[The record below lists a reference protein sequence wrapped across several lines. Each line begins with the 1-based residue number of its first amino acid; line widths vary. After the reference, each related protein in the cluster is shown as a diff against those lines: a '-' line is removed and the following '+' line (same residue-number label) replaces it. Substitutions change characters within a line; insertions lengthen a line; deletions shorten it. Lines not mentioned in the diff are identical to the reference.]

1 VAVGAK
7 SGSFSVEGMVIGESV
22 RPERM
27 FEVWFFL
34 KTVEFS
40 GRLFMTTTTLPIL
53 SGESGL
59 SRYLNEI
66 KRFPILSVEE
76 ELLLAKDYLEKG
88 KSEAAH
94 KLVTSHL
101 RLVAKIA
108 MQYRGYGLPVA
119 DLISEGNLGLMK
131 AVKKFDP
138 ERGCRLSTYAM
149 WWIKASVTEYILRSW
164 SLVKMGTMSAQ
175 KKLFFSLRKAKRKL
189 NIIDAQTI
197 DPEKTAKLAEQFSIS
212 EADITHLDRRI
223 TARDLSLNAPVS
235 NSEEDSMEF
244 IDILEDNTPSPEALV
259 ARAQETEFRQK
270 YLKDAMFQLS
280 ERERHIFTERRLKED
295 PITLEKLGEHYG
307 ISRERVRQL
316 ENRAYTKV
324 QTIIHSELTV
334 DPAV

>member
-1 VAVGAK
+1 
-7 SGSFSVEGMVIGESV
+7 
-22 RPERM
+22 
-27 FEVWFFL
+27 
-34 KTVEFS
+34 
-40 GRLFMTTTTLPIL
+40 MTTATLPIL

-66 KRFPILSVEE
+66 KRFPILSADE
-76 ELLLAKDYLEKG
+76 ELLLAKNYLEKG
-88 KSEAAH
+88 ESEAAH

-131 AVKKFDP
+131 AVKKFNP
-138 ERGCRLSTYAM
+138 QRGCRLSTYAM

-244 IDILEDNTPSPEALV
+244 IDILEDDTPSPEVLV
-259 ARAQETEFRQK
+259 ARTQETEFRQK

-324 QTIIHSELTV
+324 QTVIHSQLIGDSSV
-334 DPAV
+334 

>member
-1 VAVGAK
+1 
-7 SGSFSVEGMVIGESV
+7 
-22 RPERM
+22 
-27 FEVWFFL
+27 
-34 KTVEFS
+34 
-40 GRLFMTTTTLPIL
+40 MTTTTLPIL

-66 KRFPILSVEE
+66 KRFPILSADE
-76 ELLLAKDYLEKG
+76 ELLLAKNYLEKG

-244 IDILEDNTPSPEALV
+244 IDILEDDTPSPEALV
-259 ARAQETEFRQK
+259 ARTQETEFRQK

-316 ENRAYTKV
+316 ENRAYAKV
-324 QTIIHSELTV
+324 QTIIHSELIA
-334 DPAV
+334 DSAV

>member
-1 VAVGAK
+1 
-7 SGSFSVEGMVIGESV
+7 
-22 RPERM
+22 
-27 FEVWFFL
+27 
-34 KTVEFS
+34 
-40 GRLFMTTTTLPIL
+40 MTTTTLPIL

-66 KRFPILSVEE
+66 KRFPILSADE
-76 ELLLAKDYLEKG
+76 ELLLAKNYLEKG
-88 KSEAAH
+88 ESEAAH

-138 ERGCRLSTYAM
+138 QRGCRLSTYAM

-244 IDILEDNTPSPEALV
+244 IDILEDDTPSPEVLV
-259 ARAQETEFRQK
+259 ARTQETEFRQK

-324 QTIIHSELTV
+324 QTIIHSELTAYSTV
-334 DPAV
+334 

>member
-1 VAVGAK
+1 
-7 SGSFSVEGMVIGESV
+7 
-22 RPERM
+22 
-27 FEVWFFL
+27 
-34 KTVEFS
+34 
-40 GRLFMTTTTLPIL
+40 MTTTTLPIL

-66 KRFPILSVEE
+66 KRFPILSADE
-76 ELLLAKDYLEKG
+76 ELLLAKNYLEQG
-88 KSEAAH
+88 ESEAAH

-244 IDILEDNTPSPEALV
+244 IDILEDDTPSPEVLV
-259 ARAQETEFRQK
+259 ARTQETELRQK

-324 QTIIHSELTV
+324 QTIIHSQLIA
-334 DPAV
+334 DSAV

>member
-1 VAVGAK
+1 
-7 SGSFSVEGMVIGESV
+7 
-22 RPERM
+22 
-27 FEVWFFL
+27 
-34 KTVEFS
+34 
-40 GRLFMTTTTLPIL
+40 MTTTTLPIL

-66 KRFPILSVEE
+66 KRFPILSADE
-76 ELLLAKDYLEKG
+76 ELLLAKNYLEKG

-138 ERGCRLSTYAM
+138 QRGCRLSTYAM

-244 IDILEDNTPSPEALV
+244 IDILEDDTPSPEVLV
-259 ARAQETEFRQK
+259 ARTQETEFRQK

-324 QTIIHSELTV
+324 QTIIHSQLIA
-334 DPAV
+334 DSAG

>member
-1 VAVGAK
+1 
-7 SGSFSVEGMVIGESV
+7 
-22 RPERM
+22 
-27 FEVWFFL
+27 
-34 KTVEFS
+34 
-40 GRLFMTTTTLPIL
+40 MTTTTLPIL

-66 KRFPILSVEE
+66 KRFPILSADE
-76 ELLLAKDYLEKG
+76 ELLLAKNYLEQG
-88 KSEAAH
+88 ESEAAH

-244 IDILEDNTPSPEALV
+244 IDILEDDTPSPEVLV
-259 ARAQETEFRQK
+259 ARTQETEFRQK

-324 QTIIHSELTV
+324 QTIIHSQLIA
-334 DPAV
+334 DSAV

>member
-1 VAVGAK
+1 
-7 SGSFSVEGMVIGESV
+7 
-22 RPERM
+22 
-27 FEVWFFL
+27 
-34 KTVEFS
+34 
-40 GRLFMTTTTLPIL
+40 MTTTTLPIL

-66 KRFPILSVEE
+66 KRFPILSADE
-76 ELLLAKDYLEKG
+76 ELLLAKNYLEKG
-88 KSEAAH
+88 ESEAAH

-131 AVKKFDP
+131 AVKKFDTQ
-138 ERGCRLSTYAM
+138 RGCRLSTYAM

-244 IDILEDNTPSPEALV
+244 IDILEDDTPSPEVLV
-259 ARAQETEFRQK
+259 ARTQETKFRQK

-324 QTIIHSELTV
+324 QTIIHSELIA
-334 DPAV
+334 DSAV

>member
-197 DPEKTAKLAEQFSIS
+197 DPEKTAKLADQFSIS

>member
-1 VAVGAK
+1 
-7 SGSFSVEGMVIGESV
+7 
-22 RPERM
+22 
-27 FEVWFFL
+27 
-34 KTVEFS
+34 
-40 GRLFMTTTTLPIL
+40 MTTTTLPIL

-66 KRFPILSVEE
+66 KRFPILSADE
-76 ELLLAKDYLEKG
+76 ELLLAKNYLEQG
-88 KSEAAH
+88 ESEAAH

-149 WWIKASVTEYILRSW
+149 WWIKASVTEYILRTW

-244 IDILEDNTPSPEALV
+244 IDILEDDTPSPEVLV
-259 ARAQETEFRQK
+259 ARTQETEFRQK

-324 QTIIHSELTV
+324 QTIIHSELIA
-334 DPAV
+334 DSAV

>member
-1 VAVGAK
+1 
-7 SGSFSVEGMVIGESV
+7 
-22 RPERM
+22 
-27 FEVWFFL
+27 
-34 KTVEFS
+34 
-40 GRLFMTTTTLPIL
+40 MTTTTLPIL

-66 KRFPILSVEE
+66 KRFPILSADE
-76 ELLLAKDYLEKG
+76 ELLLAKNYLEQG
-88 KSEAAH
+88 ESEAAH

-244 IDILEDNTPSPEALV
+244 IDILEDDTPSPEVLV
-259 ARAQETEFRQK
+259 ARTQETEFRQK

-324 QTIIHSELTV
+324 QTIIHSELTA

>member
-1 VAVGAK
+1 
-7 SGSFSVEGMVIGESV
+7 
-22 RPERM
+22 
-27 FEVWFFL
+27 
-34 KTVEFS
+34 
-40 GRLFMTTTTLPIL
+40 MTTTTLPIL

-66 KRFPILSVEE
+66 KRFPILSADE
-76 ELLLAKDYLEKG
+76 ELLLAKNYLEKG

-131 AVKKFDP
+131 AVKKFDTQ
-138 ERGCRLSTYAM
+138 RGCRLSTYAM

-244 IDILEDNTPSPEALV
+244 IDILEDDTPSPEVLV
-259 ARAQETEFRQK
+259 ARTQETEFRQK
-270 YLKDAMFQLS
+270 YLKDAMLQLS

-324 QTIIHSELTV
+324 QTIIHSELIA
-334 DPAV
+334 DSAV

>member
-1 VAVGAK
+1 
-7 SGSFSVEGMVIGESV
+7 
-22 RPERM
+22 
-27 FEVWFFL
+27 
-34 KTVEFS
+34 
-40 GRLFMTTTTLPIL
+40 MTTATLPIL

-66 KRFPILSVEE
+66 KRFPILSADE
-76 ELLLAKDYLEKG
+76 ELLLAKNYLEQG
-88 KSEAAH
+88 ESEAAH

-138 ERGCRLSTYAM
+138 QRGCRLSTYAM

-244 IDILEDNTPSPEALV
+244 IDILEDDTPSPEVLV
-259 ARAQETEFRQK
+259 ARTQETEFRQK

-324 QTIIHSELTV
+324 QTIIHSELIA

>member
-1 VAVGAK
+1 
-7 SGSFSVEGMVIGESV
+7 
-22 RPERM
+22 
-27 FEVWFFL
+27 
-34 KTVEFS
+34 
-40 GRLFMTTTTLPIL
+40 MTTTTLPIL

-66 KRFPILSVEE
+66 KRFPILSADE
-76 ELLLAKDYLEKG
+76 ELLLAKNYLEKG
-88 KSEAAH
+88 ESEAAH
-94 KLVTSHL
+94 KMVTSHL

-138 ERGCRLSTYAM
+138 QRGCRLSTYAM

-244 IDILEDNTPSPEALV
+244 IDILEDDTPSPEVLV
-259 ARAQETEFRQK
+259 ARTQETEFRQK

-324 QTIIHSELTV
+324 QTIIHSELIA
-334 DPAV
+334 DSAV